1 MASQQTTTGRELLLN
16 TSDIRRA
23 AAEGVLS
30 ERDAERLVEWAY
42 EQRFNRTLAPEPP
55 PAAPAERRKG
65 FNLVT
70 VAYYF
75 GAMLMI
81 SACAWFLG
89 DKWETLG
96 SRGVFATALVYALVA
111 VSLGR
116 WLRGRGYAVGG
127 GLLVTVAVCLV
138 PLLTYTV
145 EDMLGLWPGVRPGEY
160 KDFYPWIHGS
170 WIVMELAT
178 VAASLVA
185 LRFVPFGFLTAP
197 LAFSFWF
204 FSMDVA
210 EWAYGRE
217 SLTTMERCWISVVVG
232 LLTLI
237 VGYGLER
244 TRKAEVPRTEDFA
257 FWCYLFGMFAFWG
270 GFTAMDSNS
279 EAGRLLY
286 ALLNVGLILLAVKMR
301 RAVFLVFGVIGVH
314 IYLGHLA
321 YQVFKDSLLFPF
333 ALALLGLSVILVT
346 VFAQRYMSRLARADA
361 TDEYSPS

>member
-1 MASQQTTTGRELLLN
+1 MTSQQTATDRELLL
-16 TSDIRRA
+16 TPSDIRRA
-23 AAEGVLS
+23 AAEGVLP
-30 ERDAERLVEWAY
+30 ERDAERLVEWGY
-42 EQRFNRTLAPEPP
+42 EQRFNRTLLPEPP
-55 PAAPAERRKG
+55 PEAPAERRKG

-89 DKWETLG
+89 DKWDSLG
-96 SRGVFATALVYALVA
+96 SRGVFATALAYALVA
-111 VSLGR
+111 AALGH

-127 GLLVTVAVCLV
+127 GLLITVAVCLV

-145 EDMLGLWPGVRPGEY
+145 EDMLGLWPGARPGAY
-160 KDFYPWIHGS
+160 KDFYPWVHGS

-178 VAASLVA
+178 AAAALVA

-197 LAFSFWF
+197 LAFSLWF
-204 FSMDVA
+204 FSMDLA
-210 EWAYGRE
+210 EWAYGTD
-217 SLTTMERCWISVVVG
+217 SLTTQQRCWISVLVG
-232 LLTLI
+232 LLTMV

-244 TRKAEVPRTEDFA
+244 TREAGAPRTEDFA

-270 GFTAMDSNS
+270 GFTAMDSGS
-279 EAGRLLY
+279 EVGRFLY
-286 ALLNVGLILLAVKMR
+286 ALLNVGLVLLAVRAR
-301 RAVFLVFGVIGVH
+301 RAVFLIFGVIGIH

-321 YQVFKDSLLFPF
+321 YEVFKDSFLFPF

-346 VFAQRYMSRLARADA
+346 VFAQRYMSRLARAQA
-361 TDEYSPS
+361 G